1 MNVAFTVLALI
12 AAAASAQQRLPISAD
27 EVTLRHKIYGDERLT
42 VLAAEPPDSDA
53 RRVRSLSTNFG
64 RFAAA
69 ASDCEGRSLSARE
82 RVDDLPVHPDESMQ
96 FALEQ
101 AFLIA
106 VRAEASW

>member
-1 MNVAFTVLALI
+1 MGPMMLAQL
-12 AAAASAQQRLPISAD
+12 AVDGGISAGAIKP
-27 EVTLRHKIYGDERLT
+27 TLRNA
-42 VLAAEPPDSDA
+42 VAAEPPDSDA